1 MSSSLIQNILDLPT
15 VQLFEILIFSILLV
29 IVVATIATLG
39 KTTQMNQ
46 ANIRQLYEIVDS
58 KANDLY
64 KIAPKKKE

>member
-1 MSSSLIQNILDLPT
+1 MSSSLIQSILDLPT
-15 VQLFEILIFSILLV
+15 VQLFEICIFSILLV

-46 ANIRQLYEIVDS
+46 ADIRRLYEMVDS
-58 KANDLY
+58 KAKDLY

>member
-1 MSSSLIQNILDLPT
+1 MSSLIQSILNLPT
-15 VQLFEILIFSILLV
+15 VQLFEIFIFSILLV

-46 ANIRQLYEIVDS
+46 KDIRQLYLMVDS
-58 KANDLY
+58 KRKDLY